1 MKLADL
7 AQGRDNN
14 FNLLRILAALAVLL
28 SHSFALV
35 HGTGDAEPMRASLGV
50 DFGSIAVD
58 IFFLTSGFL
67 VTGSLLRRQSVV
79 DFLWARFL
87 RIYPALWVMLA
98 LTVFV
103 LGPSLTTLPVTEY
116 LTSSRTAAYLI
127 RCAALL
133 PRVEYLL
140 PGVFESNPYKGAVN
154 GSLWSMPLELRM
166 YLMLISVWLVLFLV
180 RGRRLAAFTTT
191 IVTLAGLSGAYLFGY
206 HYVAHEASVFAK
218 LFFMFFTGAS
228 FFVLRTRID
237 LSRTIFW
244 FGVGALVFSTV
255 HRELFFA
262 TYHLTLAY
270 LVFYVAFVPAG
281 AVRRYNRV
289 GDYSYGVYI
298 YAFPVQQTVI
308 ALHPG
313 VSVFGVVVTASAV
326 TLALAACS
334 WHFLEQNALTLKEAY
349 VGHTRRLLGH
359 KRTAVQSS

>member
-1 MKLADL
+1 MKLADF

-166 YLMLISVWLVLFLV
+166 YLI
-180 RGRRLAAFTTT
+180 
-191 IVTLAGLSGAYLFGY
+191 GY